1 MRHAPITYN
10 IPIFTFYIS
19 LMQVNFKLTNE
30 IVACKRLAVNFKL
43 TNEIVACKVLL
54 KRSVSCLL
62 YVKIPR
68 EF

>member
-1 MRHAPITYN
+1 MRHAPITYI
-10 IPIFTFYIS
+10 IPIFNFYIS
-19 LMQVNFKLTNE
+19 LMQ
-30 IVACKRLAVNFKL
+30 VNFKL